1 MNNSLKL
8 YEIDLQADICSDLFD
23 ILSPEE
29 QTFALTIRNE
39 TIKKQHITV
48 RVAVRQI
55 LASYLNQASD
65 KIHIAKTAHGKPYLA
80 DYPDCQFNISHS
92 GSLLLVVIS
101 QLGQV
106 GIDIEQAKPQ
116 LRDFSGLV
124 GKCFAASEQTYWNG
138 LPDNEKSAEFY
149 QFWTRKE
156 AFVKAVGH
164 GLSMGVQH
172 CVIACETPAYFV
184 SVPAIYGD
192 ASNWQLF
199 DLSLP
204 ANLYGA
210 LVIASHKIPR
220 HFCLPEITPFII
232 NQAR

>member
-8 YEIDLQADICSDLFD
+8 YEIDLQADICSDLFK

-29 QTFALTIRNE
+29 QQFALTIRNG

-55 LASYLNQASD
+55 LANYLNQSSD
-65 KIHIAKTAHGKPYLA
+65 KIHIAKTVHGKPYLP
-80 DYPDCQFNISHS
+80 DYLDCQFNISHS
-92 GSLLLVVIS
+92 GNFLLVVIS

-124 GKCFAASEQTYWNG
+124 AKCFAVSEQTYWKG
-138 LPDNEKSAEFY
+138 LPDSEKTAVFY

-156 AFVKAVGH
+156 AFVKAVGQ

-184 SVPAIYGD
+184 SVPAIYGE
-192 ASNWQLF
+192 ASDWQLF
-199 DLSLP
+199 DLSLQT
-204 ANLYGA
+204 NLYGA
-210 LVIASHKIPR
+210 LVIASHKIPAN
-220 HFCLPEITPFII
+220 FFLPEITPFVI
-232 NQAR
+232 NQTR